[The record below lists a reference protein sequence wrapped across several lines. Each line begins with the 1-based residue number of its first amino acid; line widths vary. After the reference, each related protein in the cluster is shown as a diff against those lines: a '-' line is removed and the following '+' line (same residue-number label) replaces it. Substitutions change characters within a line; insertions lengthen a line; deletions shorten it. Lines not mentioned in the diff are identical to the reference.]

1 MACVAIGCKS
11 RMGVLTESDQRI
23 SFHRFPKEPDLRN
36 KWIQNVNRESWT
48 PSPYSRLCSL
58 HFHKSCYRKGFQ
70 TKVLHSDA
78 VPTIFTHVPTSLQ
91 KGKFKRPRYTRLELC
106 TPSTSMKSHEDEL
119 SELKVHAEFKNSR
132 NGNCLPLD
140 DIKILQTN
148 IPNYIQTVN
157 HNMRK
162 DNVLLERKDTDL
174 PSDNSWLMDSDHE
187 Y

>member
-36 KWIQNVNRESWT
+36 KWKQNVNRESWT

-91 KGKFKRPRYTRLELC
+91 KGKFKRPRSTRLELC

-119 SELKVHAEFKNSR
+119 SELKGTISKK
-132 NGNCLPLD
+132 
-140 DIKILQTN
+140 IK
-148 IPNYIQTVN
+148 
-157 HNMRK
+157 
-162 DNVLLERKDTDL
+162 
-174 PSDNSWLMDSDHE
+174 
-187 Y
+187 

>member
-36 KWIQNVNRESWT
+36 KWKQNVNRESWT

-91 KGKFKRPRYTRLELC
+91 KGKFKRPRSTRLELC

-119 SELKVHAEFKNSR
+119 SELKGTISKKNKIIEKLKKVVNRLKTTAERRGRVLKKVRQQYHRQNKIIAHTDMIINELR
-132 NGNCLPLD
+132 TNCELM
-140 DIKILQTN
+140 
-148 IPNYIQTVN
+148 VN
-157 HNMRK
+157 C
-162 DNVLLERKDTDL
+162 
-174 PSDNSWLMDSDHE
+174 
-187 Y
+187 